1 MREVIP
7 TPISGLDLRREYGH
21 HQSPAIRAGGMVF
34 CSGMVAIDPQS
45 GERQHGTVTSEARR
59 IFDNLK
65 LLLESTGS
73 SLDRLVQVHAMI
85 YDRIEYDVL
94 NRLYRQVCP
103 ERAAGPYRD
112 ECADR
117 GRLQGHARR
126 HRRGGNASAGG
137 DDIFPTG
144 DRTWRMVA
152 ARPAAFAGDTGG

>member
-7 TPISGLDLRREYGH
+7 APVPSLDLRREYGH

-73 SLDRLVQVHAMI
+73 SLAAPRQATARGAAAPVRLLV
-85 YDRIEYDVL
+85 
-94 NRLYRQVCP
+94 N
-103 ERAAGPYRD
+103 G
-112 ECADR
+112 
-117 GRLQGHARR
+117 
-126 HRRGGNASAGG
+126 
-137 DDIFPTG
+137 
-144 DRTWRMVA
+144 
-152 ARPAAFAGDTGG
+152 